1 MAIDSAIIKQVTA
14 DLYEKSLK
22 KIPDDTHAF
31 LRKAIS
37 KESHLTAKNT
47 IAIMVESADLAKS
60 QDQLICSDVGI
71 PTYIFKIGT
80 RVQFNGPIKKAIQDG
95 FKELTEKINPPILK
109 MVTNPLT
116 HERSF
121 EGKDIPIVSY
131 DVIDDVDYIEIICS
145 PKAMGTGRW
154 EAIEAFVY
162 PSHEEIEKFV
172 LDVVMRAGSQPCL
185 PMVIGVGIGGTFD
198 HAAKLAKES
207 MLRPQ
212 GVSSS
217 NPTLADMESRLLKAI
232 NKLGFGPMGTGGD
245 TSVMAVNID
254 FSYSHGFVPVAV
266 CINCWI
272 NRRTSARVYNDG
284 KIENLNW

>member
-1 MAIDSAIIKQVTA
+1 MAIDSAVIKQITA

-31 LRKAIS
+31 LRQAVQKETHPTAQKTIS
-37 KESHLTAKNT
+37 
-47 IAIMVESADLAKS
+47 IMVENANSAQEK
-60 QDQLICSDVGI
+60 DQLICSDVGI
-71 PTYIFKIGT
+71 PTYILKIGT
-80 RVQFNGPIKKAIQDG
+80 KVQFNGPIKKAIQEG
-95 FKELTEKINPPILK
+95 FKELTERINPPILK

-131 DVIDDVDYIEIICS
+131 DIIDDADYMDIICS

-162 PSHEEIEKFV
+162 PTHEEIEKFV
-172 LDVVMRAGSQPCL
+172 LSVVLRAGSQPCL

-207 MLRPQ
+207 MLRPH
-212 GVSSS
+212 GIHHE
-217 NPTLADMESRLLKAI
+217 NPTLANMETRLLDAI
-232 NKLGFGPMGTGGD
+232 NQMGFGPMGTGGD
-245 TSVMAVNID
+245 TSAMAVNID
-254 FSYSHGFVPVAV
+254 YSFSHGFVPIAV

-272 NRRTSARVYNDG
+272 NRKTSARIFNDG
-284 KIENLNW
+284 TVQHLNW